1 MHAPR
6 QVKMALIWA
15 LLPQLVAEQR
25 SLPFIARVAP
35 EVQIRCHAL
44 AVAKKHEGSYETV
57 LLSGSK
63 GNRKAEHLKLA
74 HVSGKKWV
82 VHPGTSLSPC
92 LMFLTDIPDE
102 SATSPNKRQKTSS
115 NPVIIDK
122 IEPIK
127 EGGEAL
133 SKLFAVAN
141 HIAEVKRS
149 RIEKREIDIS
159 VAHALFDKSL
169 PQAKLPKQVFVLW
182 STVGDSVEHVN
193 EVAFSTLFHK
203 RV

>member
-1 MHAPR
+1 MHAPT

-57 LLSGSK
+57 VLSGSK

-102 SATSPNKRQKTSS
+102 PATSPNKRNKTSS
-115 NPVIIDK
+115 KPVIVDK

-127 EGGEAL
+127 NGDAL

-141 HIAEVKRS
+141 LIAEVKRAK
-149 RIEKREIDIS
+149 IEKREIDIK
-159 VAHALFDKSL
+159 VAHAFFDMSL
-169 PQAKLPKQVFVLW
+169 PPKIPKQVFVLW
-182 STVGDSVEHVN
+182 SAAGSGAEERAN

>member
-1 MHAPR
+1 
-6 QVKMALIWA
+6 MALIWSM
-15 LLPQLVAEQR
+15 LPQLVAKQR
-25 SLPFIARVAP
+25 ALPFIERLGP
-35 EVQIRCHAL
+35 EVHIHCHAL

-57 LLSGSK
+57 LLSGDK
-63 GNRKAEHLKLA
+63 GTRKAEHLKLA

-102 SATSPNKRQKTSS
+102 PATSPNKRNKASS
-115 NPVIIDK
+115 KPVIVDK

-127 EGGEAL
+127 NADAL

-141 HIAEVKRS
+141 LIAEVKRAK
-149 RIEKREIDIS
+149 IEKREIDIK
-159 VAHALFDKSL
+159 VAHALFDMSL
-169 PQAKLPKQVFVLW
+169 PQKIPKQVFVLW
-182 STVGDSVEHVN
+182 SAAGSGAEERVN
-193 EVAFSTLFHK
+193 EVAFNKLFHK

>member
-1 MHAPR
+1 
-6 QVKMALIWA
+6 MALIWSM
-15 LLPQLVAEQR
+15 LPQLVAKQR
-25 SLPFIARVAP
+25 TLPFIERLGP
-35 EVQIRCHAL
+35 EVQIHCHAL

-57 LLSGSK
+57 LLSGDK
-63 GNRKAEHLKLA
+63 GTRKAEHLKLA

-159 VAHALFDKSL
+159 VAHALFDKTL

-182 STVGDSVEHVN
+182 STVGSDSVEHVN
-193 EVAFSTLFHK
+193 EVAFSKLFHK